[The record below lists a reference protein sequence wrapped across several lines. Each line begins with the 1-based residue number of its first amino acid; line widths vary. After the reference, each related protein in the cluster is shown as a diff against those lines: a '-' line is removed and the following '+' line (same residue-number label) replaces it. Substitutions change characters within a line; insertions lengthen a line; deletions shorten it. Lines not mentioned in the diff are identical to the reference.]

1 LAALAKGLEGIVAK
15 KMDSPYRSGGRSSEW
30 LKVKNV
36 QSADCI
42 VVGYTRGEGN
52 RKDRFGALLLGL
64 YDGENLVYVGRVG
77 TGFTEKTL
85 RELMDTFLPM
95 KTSEKPIE
103 APDIPPGST
112 WLRPEIVAEIG
123 YQNLTEDNRFRAARF
138 LRLRS
143 DKTPGECTIDQVKP
157 VTLHAR
163 ESTLKVHARA

>member
-1 LAALAKGLEGIVAK
+1 MAALAKGLEGIVAK

-77 TGFTEKTL
+77 TVFTEKTL
-85 RELMDTFLPM
+85 RELMDTFLPIRHRRNPLRLP
-95 KTSEKPIE
+95 TSLL
-103 APDIPPGST
+103 DPPGSG
-112 WLRPEIVAEIG
+112 R
-123 YQNLTEDNRFRAARF
+123 
-138 LRLRS
+138 
-143 DKTPGECTIDQVKP
+143 K
-157 VTLHAR
+157 
-163 ESTLKVHARA
+163 